1 MIAKRIKSDE
11 EYILVIQGL
20 VRQLQ
25 DAEDEV
31 LCLRRDRDRALQK
44 LTEITARL
52 EQALEHIVRLQA

>member
-1 MIAKRIKSDE
+1 MIAKRMKSDE
-11 EYILVIQGL
+11 EYILAIQGL

-52 EQALEHIVRLQA
+52 EQALDHIVRLQA